1 MAEPTTNLRVRI
13 SADLADIKQGL
24 GLLRGELAKV
34 KAQGAMALPANNAF
48 VSGIRRARAELAS
61 FVGVYLSLRS
71 VKVLAGIADEATLI
85 RGRIREAKGDYQAI
99 LDLAQRTR
107 TGLQATTDLYTRLER
122 ATRGQITNQAELLG
136 ITESVNQAIKLS
148 YQGQAQGEAAV
159 LQLGQALASGKL
171 AGDELRSLS
180 ENAPRLIQAIA
191 DGMGKTRGELKALGK
206 EGKLTGDV
214 VIKALQS
221 QAKVLADEYS
231 RVPVTIGDALTQI
244 RNKFVDYIGQQDA
257 ATGSSR
263 KFATELQ
270 KIARDL
276 PKYLDPVL
284 QAITLLIRNIDV
296 LAVYLATRLAAV
308 AIVAAIIA
316 FAKLR
321 EAIAAARTAAISL
334 RAALVLIG
342 GPVGIAIAALAAGIY
357 YLATRED
364 EATTA
369 AKKHADAMDETR
381 RLAGLDREAAI
392 KDAAAKREQAIATLA
407 AAKAHL
413 FEARAFEENLR
424 AQRGNL
430 GGKGGEALQFAEGAQ
445 GGRVAADVKRVAQ
458 LQKEVDDFTR
468 LMLDLGKQGID
479 AQVAAVDAAATA
491 ATGAGED
498 AKKKIKGIVDA
509 AALAID
515 AIKRQQAQLDILF
528 EDGKL
533 SIADYYSKK
542 QALALADIDLQIA
555 QAKAEA
561 KTAASSDQQSKAL
574 TDIIRL
580 QRERGEIGPRVAR
593 EQAKA
598 EEELTA
604 KLGAVHIRLL
614 EAEGKTARARTA
626 QLEEEFKDLI
636 VRLEAE
642 GDAAGVRLVRKLINV
657 EAADAQLQQ
666 FQSKM
671 QEIMGR
677 LQGRET
683 SVSAQTQ
690 AGMLS
695 PFEGERQLQEA
706 RQKSMEQLRALRQE
720 QLAYIGTLSPDSP
733 EMARAIDGLDQLDAS
748 IAQVAASQRQFAMQA
763 AQVGIDSLSNFFT
776 DLTSGAKSFKD
787 AFKDL
792 VRNFAAGMAQIAA
805 RALATYLV
813 LQLLD
818 AIYPGLG
825 KATAATMNAGVH
837 HAGGIAGSGGRI
849 RSGLSPLLFGSAP
862 RYHGGGIAGIAPDE
876 VPAVLRKGEEVL
888 TRGDPRHRANGGM
901 GGNREPVN
909 KIIIV
914 FSEDEL
920 ANAMAGAAGERVTVA
935 HARNNR
941 QAINADG

>member
-48 VSGIRRARAELAS
+48 TNGIRRARQELVS
-61 FVGVYLSLRS
+61 FVGVYLSLRG

-99 LDLAQRTR
+99 LALAQRTR

-122 ATRGQITNQAELLG
+122 ATRGQINNQRDLLG

-148 YQGQAQGEAAV
+148 YQGTAQGEAAV

-180 ENAPRLIQAIA
+180 ENAPRLVQAIA
-191 DGMGKTRGELKALGK
+191 DGMGVARGELKKLGK
-206 EGKLTGDV
+206 EGKLTADI

-221 QAKVLADEYS
+221 QAKVLEEEYS

-257 ATGSSR
+257 ATGASR
-263 KFATELQ
+263 KFAAELQ

-276 PKYLDPVL
+276 PKYLDPL
-284 QAITLLIRNIDV
+284 LKAITLLLQNLDV
-296 LAVYLATRLAAV
+296 LAVFMVTRLAAG
-308 AIVAAIIA
+308 AIVAAITA

-321 EAIAAARTAAISL
+321 EAIIAARAAAITL
-334 RAALVLIG
+334 RGALALIG
-342 GPVGIAIAALAAGIY
+342 GPVGLVIAALAAGIY

-364 EATTA
+364 EATIA
-369 AKKHADAMDETR
+369 AKKHAEAMDETR
-381 RLAGLDREAAI
+381 RMAGLDREAAI
-392 KDAAAKREQAIATLA
+392 RDAAAKREQAIATLA

-413 FEARAFEENLR
+413 IEAQAYAETLR
-424 AQRGNL
+424 TQRGSL
-430 GGKGGEALQFAEGAQ
+430 GGKGGAALQFAEGAQ
-445 GGRVAADVKRVAQ
+445 GGRVAADAKRVAQ
-458 LQKEVDDFTR
+458 LQKEVDDFTK
-468 LMLDLGKQGID
+468 LMLDLAKEGID
-479 AQVAAVDAAATA
+479 AQVKAVEAAATGG
-491 ATGAGED
+491 TSGGED

-515 AIKRQQAQLDILF
+515 AIKRQQAQLDVLF

-533 SIADYYSKK
+533 SIADYYGKK

-555 QAKAEA
+555 QAQAEA
-561 KTAASSDQQSKAL
+561 RVATSSEQQSKAL

-614 EAEGKTARARTA
+614 EAQGQTARARSA

-642 GDAAGVRLVRKLINV
+642 GDAAGVALVRKLINV
-657 EAADAQLQQ
+657 EAGKAQLQQ
-666 FQSKM
+666 FEAKM
-671 QEIMGR
+671 QEVMAR
-677 LQGRET
+677 LQGKET
-683 SVSAQTQ
+683 AVSTMTQT
-690 AGMLS
+690 GFMS
-695 PFEGERQLQEA
+695 PFEGERQLQDV
-706 RQKSMEQLRALRQE
+706 RQRSLDQLRALRAE
-720 QLAYIGTLSPDSP
+720 MTAYLSTLSPDSA
-733 EMARAIDGLDQLDAS
+733 EFAAALDGLDQLDAN
-748 IAQVAASQRQFAMQA
+748 IAQVTAAQRQLAMQA
-763 AQVGIDSLSNFFT
+763 TQVGIDALTGFFT
-776 DLTSGAKSFKD
+776 DLATGAKSFKD
-787 AFKDL
+787 AFKDM
-792 VRNFAAGMAQIAA
+792 VRNFVAGMAQIAA
-805 RALATYLV
+805 KALATYLV

-825 KATAATMNAGVH
+825 KATAASMNAGVH

-862 RYHGGGIAGIAPDE
+862 RYHTGGIAGLAPNE

-888 TRGDPRHRANGGM
+888 TEGDPRHVRNGG
-901 GGNREPVN
+901 GQRGVLVKQP
-909 KIIIV
+909 IV
-914 FSEDEL
+914 AIGDRAVADAL
-920 ANAMAGAAGERVTVA
+920 AGADGEQVVLTHV
-935 HARNNR
+935 RNNWEGLTR
-941 QAINADG
+941 GGG